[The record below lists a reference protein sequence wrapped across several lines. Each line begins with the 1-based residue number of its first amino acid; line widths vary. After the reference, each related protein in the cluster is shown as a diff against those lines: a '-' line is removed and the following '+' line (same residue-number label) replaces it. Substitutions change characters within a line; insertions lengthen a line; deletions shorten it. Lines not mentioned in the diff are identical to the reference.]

1 MKPIILMGT
10 GEASRKIIKSL
21 EACSGIR
28 VRYLCDFKTVRV
40 GIKIGGI
47 EVISVEKMVEISKE
61 YDVILA
67 NFKDEIA
74 WKKITEENH
83 IDYFVWKEND
93 KKSYFY
99 RKEFLIGQDE
109 FLLDKWEN
117 DYDLKKIVYDRGM
130 GKYPIYRM
138 DCYDVVNASLME
150 LCKNGNKE
158 GFDKWTSDYYEQ
170 LGRKKFLDT
179 FFYVR
184 PTLRLICNIIKKN
197 AHRGSKVCDIACGN
211 GELAINLCNEG
222 FETYAIDI
230 DTSKIE
236 YLKSKNI
243 NAYRGTVEKT
253 PFKSDY
259 MDIVIASE
267 ILEHVYNPLEVIKE
281 IYRILKPKGRCYIS
295 VPYMRNCD
303 CQTHVRQ
310 FDITDIY
317 TLVVNNGFEVENVI
331 LVPYINSSY
340 LDNIFICIVKNK

>member
-1 MKPIILMGT
+1 M
-10 GEASRKIIKSL
+10 
-21 EACSGIR
+21 
-28 VRYLCDFKTVRV
+28 
-40 GIKIGGI
+40 
-47 EVISVEKMVEISKE
+47 
-61 YDVILA
+61 
-67 NFKDEIA
+67 
-74 WKKITEENH
+74 
-83 IDYFVWKEND
+83 
-93 KKSYFY
+93 
-99 RKEFLIGQDE
+99 
-109 FLLDKWEN
+109 
-117 DYDLKKIVYDRGM
+117 KKIVYDRGM

-211 GELAINLCNEG
+211 GELAINLCNES

-230 DTSKIE
+230 GTSKIE

-259 MDIVIASE
+259 MDIVIATE

-281 IYRILKPKGRCYIS
+281 IYRILKPKGKCYIS

-303 CQTHVRQ
+303 CQSHVRQ

-340 LDNIFICIVKNK
+340 LDNIFICIVKNE